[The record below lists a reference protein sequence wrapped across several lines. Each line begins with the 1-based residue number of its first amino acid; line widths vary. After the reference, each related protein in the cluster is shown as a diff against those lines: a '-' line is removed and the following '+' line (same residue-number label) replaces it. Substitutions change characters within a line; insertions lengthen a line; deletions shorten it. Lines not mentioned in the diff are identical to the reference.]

1 MNRLVFVFAFIS
13 IFGLS
18 SAAYA
23 DSGETHEGSEY
34 KNEIA
39 EMKSELVEI
48 KKELKS
54 LRALIQSNAA
64 RGKKKTPSLAKT
76 GVEGDPSLGRADAP
90 VVLVEFSD
98 YQCPYCARHSL
109 NTMPRIK
116 KEYVDT
122 GRIRYVF
129 KDMPL
134 PFHKDARK
142 AAEAAHCAGEKGKYW
157 EMHDLIF
164 KNQRKLSVDDL
175 KGYGA
180 SLGLKKAAF
189 NKCLDDGRYAEDVKN
204 DLKAAQAAGLRGT
217 PSFIVGKMNKDDMVA
232 GRVIRGAQPYE
243 AFKAAIDAMLEK
255 KTNK

>member
-1 MNRLVFVFAFIS
+1 MNRLVFVFAFIL
-13 IFGLS
+13 GLS

-23 DSGETHEGSEY
+23 DSGETDEGSEY
-34 KNEIA
+34 KNEFTEI
-39 EMKSELVEI
+39 KSELVEI

-64 RGKKKTPSLAKT
+64 RGKKKIPSFAKT
-76 GVEGDPSLGRADAP
+76 GVKGDPSLGRADAP

-109 NTMPRIK
+109 NTIPRIK
-116 KEYVDT
+116 KEYIDT
-122 GRIRYVF
+122 GTVRYVF

-134 PFHKDARK
+134 AFHKNAGK

-157 EMHDLIF
+157 EMHDLLF
-164 KNQRKLSVDDL
+164 KNQKKLSVDDL
-175 KGYGA
+175 RGYGA

-189 NKCLDDGRYAEDVKN
+189 KKCLDDGRYAEDVKS
-204 DLKAAQAAGLRGT
+204 DLKVAQAAGIKGT
-217 PSFIVGKMNKDDMVA
+217 PSFIVGKMQKDGMVA

-243 AFKAAIDAMLEK
+243 AFKAAIDEMLEK